1 VSPTSEESRHTAFTA
16 AYQMGAEGRALFLWL
31 AGENLP
37 AARTAAVLSLYL
49 RWLRDRRFV
58 FDLLDDLG
66 REVRL
71 PPIGRRG
78 RILRFL
84 GDISITI
91 YINHPHD
98 EEVIRRTSILWR
110 RVLRRQL
117 RLHQLLFLLRGPIV
131 GHVQAIVAARTL
143 RTALVS
149 ELGDPD
155 EFFRQDPQQRRRFLR
170 TVPLVHPDSELGS
183 HEPRADLAALLNSP
197 VVLHRV
203 LAALVLAIHAVRQ
216 PGATAKFV
224 EGIRDQL
231 EPRGHLWAGLA
242 YAVPLPGTPEAWIPH
257 LESSTEY
264 LAEAHRATFLGDA
277 DGLPADFDIGLL
289 PLGLAYGKRGRGMPL
304 LDAMLRRGL
313 DGDRPLALR
322 IIRGLAAV
330 GVYYPYAAF
339 DTLRP
344 AFEHLD
350 EPDVATA
357 CVDTLAAMRALHFD
371 AVDLFLQQVGA
382 ADELRERVS
391 RHEASGL
398 VSRCVHLVGY
408 YSNAVHQ
415 ALHYPIMR
423 RALLIDALESL
434 GRAHRPADFIRAHT
448 PTLVQLLEKSE
459 FELIRWTRPDAA
471 G

>member
-1 VSPTSEESRHTAFTA
+1 MSPTSEEARQTAFTA
-16 AYQMGAEGRALFLWL
+16 AYQMGSEGRALFRWL
-31 AGENLP
+31 AGENVP
-37 AARTAAVLSLYL
+37 AARSAAVLSLYL
-49 RWLRDRRFV
+49 RWRRDRQYV
-58 FDLLDDLG
+58 FDLLDELG

-91 YINHPHD
+91 YINHPQD
-98 EEVIRRTSILWR
+98 DEVIQRTSRLWR

-143 RTALVS
+143 RTALVT

-155 EFFRQDPQQRRRFLR
+155 AFFRQDTQQRQRFLR
-170 TVPLVHPDSELGS
+170 TVPLVHPDSDLKSAEQ
-183 HEPRADLAALLNSP
+183 RADLAALLNSP

-216 PGATAKFV
+216 PDAAQEFV
-224 EGIRDQL
+224 EAMRDQL
-231 EPRGHLWAGLA
+231 EPRGHLWAALA

-257 LESSTEY
+257 LESRAEY
-264 LAEAHRATFLGDA
+264 LAETHRPTFLGEVEA
-277 DGLPADFDIGLL
+277 LPADFDIGLL

-304 LDAMLRRGL
+304 FDAMLRRDL
-313 DGDRPLALR
+313 EGDRPIALR

-339 DTLRP
+339 DTLRV
-344 AFEHLD
+344 AFDHLE
-350 EPDVATA
+350 EPDIATA

-382 ADELRERVS
+382 PGEIRDRVS
-391 RHEASGL
+391 RKESSRL

-408 YSNAVHQ
+408 YNNAVHQ

-434 GRAHRPADFIRAHT
+434 GRARRPADFIRAHT
-448 PTLVQLLEKSE
+448 PTLLRLLEESD
-459 FELIRWTRPDAA
+459 FELIRWTRRDAD